1 MDEHDLS
8 KLVAGLRGV
17 LADMADES
25 SNGVWAWS
33 ALCDITDDLDD
44 RLHLVRK
51 ENSDPAGDHKKL
63 LDKYGLDE
71 NLRPVEDVDVD
82 EPDQY
87 NVFEDQEGHNCDQI
101 HNVESLLQ
109 LITRRI
115 R

>member
-44 RLHLVRK
+44 MIGLL
-51 ENSDPAGDHKKL
+51 KKGYL
-63 LDKYGLDE
+63 K
-71 NLRPVEDVDVD
+71 EDVDVD

-87 NVFEDQEGHNCDQI
+87 NVFEDQEGHNC
-101 HNVESLLQ
+101 E
-109 LITRRI
+109 
-115 R
+115 

>member
-17 LADMADES
+17 LADMTDES

-44 RLHLVRK
+44 RLNLLRK
-51 ENSDPAGDHKKL
+51 ES
-63 LDKYGLDE
+63 
-71 NLRPVEDVDVD
+71 PVEDVDVD

-87 NVFEDQEGHNCDQI
+87 NVFEDQEGHNCG
-101 HNVESLLQ
+101 
-109 LITRRI
+109 
-115 R
+115 

>member
-25 SNGVWAWS
+25 SKGVWAWS

-44 RLHLVRK
+44 RLNLLRK
-51 ENSDPAGDHKKL
+51 GS
-63 LDKYGLDE
+63 
-71 NLRPVEDVDVD
+71 PVEDVDVD

-87 NVFEDQEGHNCDQI
+87 NVFEDRDGHNCG
-101 HNVESLLQ
+101 
-109 LITRRI
+109 
-115 R
+115 